1 MEVYASMKTSALV
14 GQPLSDLTTTQYNLM
29 LIGVVHG
36 VLDQEGLTEIQTCI
50 HDFKSEA
57 TILGHA
63 VEDFLHGQWLT
74 GVREAMLALEG
85 AAGAKTDCT
94 SMQDDFVTLE
104 GWLGGVAATTD
115 LSGMVRHNITRN
127 LLKLTRDLNKA
138 KNEWAAETYYEFGT
152 TIGEMLTIVTQPV
165 PAVEMLIF

>member
-85 AAGAKTDCT
+85 ATGAKTDCT

-104 GWLGGVAATTD
+104 AWLGGVAATTD